1 MAAGFMAAVHGSSRP
16 TCAVPI
22 QRAHTGA
29 HLISRLIGNR
39 VFARSRTSSSL
50 LRASHVESLGAFVE
64 VGYVTGAHGIKG
76 DVRIVASTDFPEER
90 FQPGTT
96 LAMTLPDGDPTT
108 QERKDITIVKAKHA
122 PTSKQATAWIM
133 QIEGCST
140 REDAEALRGAAL
152 LVDAALRP
160 RLFEE
165 PTEEDEDDVDEEI
178 LYADELVGMHVYMVL
193 EDAQAASGTETLCID
208 VRDDGNDVE
217 EEEGDDDDDDQVS
230 IGITSTS
237 NDSQERYEALVAGP
251 HALVG
256 TIVDVYGDVGPHD
269 LLEVRLKSRECWSRQ
284 ADLHNPQESG
294 NDDDDDDDA
303 QTALIPFAREIC
315 PVVETGNEGGVRYIV
330 MDPPPGLLDVG
341 KSGGEKKAKDKR
353 RRRRRRPKPTS
364 EK

>member
-1 MAAGFMAAVHGSSRP
+1 MAAVHGSSRP

-29 HLISRLIGNR
+29 HLTSRLIGNR

-50 LRASHVESLGAFVE
+50 LRASHVESLRAFVE

-217 EEEGDDDDDDQVS
+217 EEEGDDDDDDDEVS

-237 NDSQERYEALVAGP
+237 NDSQER
-251 HALVG
+251 
-256 TIVDVYGDVGPHD
+256 
-269 LLEVRLKSRECWSRQ
+269 
-284 ADLHNPQESG
+284 
-294 NDDDDDDDA
+294 
-303 QTALIPFAREIC
+303 
-315 PVVETGNEGGVRYIV
+315 
-330 MDPPPGLLDVG
+330 
-341 KSGGEKKAKDKR
+341 
-353 RRRRRRPKPTS
+353 
-364 EK
+364 